1 MFFLKV
7 GLLYGA
13 LSLENADH
21 SGLLVTVV
29 TSVVFSIIAFLK
41 GDSLGCLL
49 LSLVPPR
56 ARAASYR
63 HRRTS
68 SWKELNHQDHPN
80 LPHSHHHL
88 TFHDC
93 FYHHHNYIFQTEN
106 GMKGRLS
113 SSSKS

>member
-80 LPHSHHHL
+80 LPHSHCHL
-88 TFHDC
+88 
-93 FYHHHNYIFQTEN
+93 
-106 GMKGRLS
+106 
-113 SSSKS
+113 